1 MENLLFKNLNV
12 STEIL
17 DALEKMGFEEAT
29 PIQSQSII
37 PVMEKKDVTAQAPT
51 GTGKTCAFG
60 IPLIES
66 IDLSDTCV
74 QGLILCPTREL
85 VIQTT
90 EELLKVAQFKK
101 GIKVVPIYGGQQI
114 ERQIVAI
121 KKQPQI
127 VVATPGRMMDHLRR
141 RTIKIMN
148 LKTVVLDEADE
159 MLNMG
164 FREDIDTIL
173 ETVPVDRQTV
183 LFSATL
189 SKEILEIANKYQKE
203 DKVIIKVTHK
213 ELTVP
218 TIEQYYLEV
227 KGPKKLDVLTR
238 LIDANNYKLC
248 LVFCNTKRRVDELTE
263 ELAARGYSAEAL
275 HGDMKQIQRDR
286 VMMRF
291 KKGMVDILIAT
302 DVAARGIDVDDIE
315 AVFNYDLPSDEEYY
329 VHRIGRTGRAKKKGV
344 SYTFVAGKEMFKLKD
359 IMRYTKSTI
368 KPFKA
373 PTVSDVEEVKVRAL
387 FNKIEEIIRNGKLTK
402 YVNYIEKLIEEDE
415 TNEFTTLDIAA
426 ALMNMTLSTQ
436 SPKENEDTEALE
448 EASKKSG
455 AARGMTRLFINL
467 GSLDKI
473 RPRHMME
480 VITSNTTIQGS
491 VIGAIDIYDKYS
503 FIEVP
508 SEFSSEVIDALNAT
522 SFKGRKIAIE
532 EAVASNKKAKK
543 DNKFRIDRPKHNRG
557 FANKSK

>member
-12 STEIL
+12 SKEIL

-37 PVMEKKDVTAQAPT
+37 PVLEKKDVTAQAPT

-66 IDLSDTCV
+66 IDIESTNV

-114 ERQIVAI
+114 DRQIFAL
-121 KKQPQI
+121 KKKPQI

-141 RTIKIMN
+141 KTIKIDH

-164 FREDIDTIL
+164 FREDIDIIL

-189 SKEILEIANKYQKE
+189 SKEILDISNKYQKE
-203 DKVIIKVTHK
+203 DKEIIKVTHK

-275 HGDMKQIQRDR
+275 HGDMKQLQRDR

-291 KKGMVDILIAT
+291 RKGMVDILIAT

-315 AVFNYDLPSDEEYY
+315 AVFNYDLPTDEEYY

-344 SYTFVAGKEMFKLKD
+344 SYTFVAGKEIYKLKD
-359 IMRYTKSTI
+359 IIRYTKSII
-368 KPFKA
+368 KPYKA
-373 PTVSDVEEVKVRAL
+373 PTVSDVEEIKVKVL
-387 FNKIEEIIRNGKLTK
+387 LNKVEEIIKNGKLTK
-402 YVNYIEKLIEEDE
+402 YVDYIEKFISEDE

-426 ALMNMTLSTQ
+426 ALMNMIMAQNTPEKT
-436 SPKENEDTEALE
+436 EDDEALE

-455 AARGMTRLFINL
+455 AQRGMTRLFINL
-467 GSLDKI
+467 GTLDRI
-473 RPRHMME
+473 RPRHIVE
-480 VITSNTTIQGS
+480 VIASNTTIQGG

-503 FIEVP
+503 FVEVP
-508 SEFSSEVIDALNAT
+508 SQFSAEVIEALNT
-522 SFKGRKIAIE
+522 MNFKGRKIAIE
-532 EAVASNKKAKK
+532 EAVASDKKAKK
-543 DNKFRIDRPKHNRG
+543 DKFRSDRPKHNRG
-557 FANKSK
+557 FVKK

>member
-12 STEIL
+12 SREIL

-37 PVMEKKDVTAQAPT
+37 PVLEKKDVTAQAPT

-60 IPLIES
+60 IPLIEG
-66 IDLSDTCV
+66 IDLEDTGV

-90 EELLKVAQFKK
+90 EELLKVSQFKR

-114 ERQIVAI
+114 DRQIFAL
-121 KKQPQI
+121 KKKPQI
-127 VVATPGRMMDHLRR
+127 IVATPGRMMDHLRR
-141 RTIKIMN
+141 KTIKIN
-148 LKTVVLDEADE
+148 SLKTIVLDEADE

-164 FREDIDTIL
+164 FREDIDIIL
-173 ETVPVDRQTV
+173 ETVPEDRQTV

-189 SKEILEIANKYQKE
+189 SKEILDISNKYQKP
-203 DKVIIKVTHK
+203 DKEIIKVTHK

-227 KGPKKLDVLTR
+227 KGAKKLDVLTR

-344 SYTFVAGKEMFKLKD
+344 SYTFIVGKEIYKLKD

-368 KPFKA
+368 TPYRA
-373 PTVSDVEEVKVRAL
+373 PTVSDVEEVKVKVL
-387 FNKIEEIIRNGKLTK
+387 FNQVEEIIKNGKLTK
-402 YVNYIEKLIEEDE
+402 YINHIEKFISEDE

-426 ALMNMTLSTQ
+426 ALMNMALSQNAPAKT
-436 SPKENEDTEALE
+436 EEDEALM

-455 AARGMTRLFINL
+455 AKHGMTRLFINL
-467 GSLDKI
+467 GTLDKI
-473 RPRHMME
+473 RPRHMVE
-480 VITSNTTIQGS
+480 VIVSNTTIQGS

-503 FIEVP
+503 FVEVP
-508 SEFSSEVIDALNAT
+508 SQLAPEVIEALNT
-522 SFKGRKIAIE
+522 MDFKGRKIAIE
-532 EAVASNKKAKK
+532 EAVASSKRSKMP
-543 DNKFRIDRPKHNRG
+543 RTDRPKHNRG
-557 FANKSK
+557 FVKK